1 MTVTSAAARLPRY
14 VSGAGP
20 QVAGAGFRPL
30 YEKPV
35 PTPAEDRLAEQNAA
49 VTQALATAQAEFVA
63 ARAAD
68 QAAFE
73 RRFAERETQIL
84 ATIGDALAVQVADGL
99 AAIEERVGHH
109 VGAVLLHFLDHAV
122 RERAVGELCEAVSV
136 LLAGGSATRVRIA
149 GPAALCE
156 RVEAAIGRTGV
167 TVERADGDAADV
179 SVTIDETIV
188 ETSSAAWMD
197 RLMAQAGAADDG

>member
-1 MTVTSAAARLPRY
+1 MTVTSAAVRLPRY
-14 VSGAGP
+14 ISGAGP
-20 QVAGAGFRPL
+20 QFGGAGFQPL

-49 VTQALATAQAEFVA
+49 VAQTLAAAQAEFDA

-68 QAAFE
+68 QAEFE
-73 RRFAERETQIL
+73 RRIAERETQIL
-84 ATIGDALAVQVADGL
+84 TTIGDALAVQVAEGF
-99 AAIEERVGHH
+99 AKIEERVGHH

-122 RERAVGELCEAVSV
+122 RERAVDELCEAVSV

-149 GPAALCE
+149 GPAALSR
-156 RVEAAIGRTGV
+156 RVEAAIGQTGV

-179 SVTIDETIV
+179 SVTIDETIM
-188 ETSSAAWMD
+188 ETNCAAWMD
-197 RLMAQAGAADDG
+197 RLMAQAGAANDG